1 MKVKREQ
8 RLNSEF
14 QREIYD
20 ILKNKVKD
28 PEISEMFS
36 ILEVDTT
43 NDLKYAK
50 VYVSVFSTDENKR
63 ASTFAAISRAS
74 KQVRGELSRTM
85 HIRTVPELT
94 FILDNSSVYGQKIDD
109 ILSKITYSTE
119 PGEEG
124 EDK

>member
-63 ASTFAAISRAS
+63 AATFAASATTS
-74 KQVRGELSRTM
+74 
-85 HIRTVPELT
+85 
-94 FILDNSSVYGQKIDD
+94 
-109 ILSKITYSTE
+109 
-119 PGEEG
+119 
-124 EDK
+124 

>member
-50 VYVSVFSTDENKR
+50 VYVSVFSADENKR
-63 ASTFAAISRAS
+63 AATFAAISRAA
-74 KQVRGELSRTM
+74 KQVRGELSRIM

>member
-50 VYVSVFSTDENKR
+50 VYVSVFSTDEGKR
-63 ASTFAAISRAS
+63 EATFAAISRAA
-74 KQVRGELSRTM
+74 KQVRGELSRNM

-94 FILDNSSVYGQKIDD
+94 FILDNSSVYGQKIDE
-109 ILSKITYSTE
+109 ILSKITYSAE

>member
-63 ASTFAAISRAS
+63 AATFAAISRAA
-74 KQVRGELSRTM
+74 KQVRGELSRIM